1 MKVQA
6 YIHSLK
12 DREHD
17 RNVLGEAE
25 ILERIG
31 DNLFLAEYNGVR
43 CTAIYNVFVGR
54 YFVDDLYGRL
64 DAPAHAQAGGD

>member
-1 MKVQA
+1 MKVDA

-12 DREHD
+12 DKKND

-31 DNLFLAEYNGVR
+31 DNLYLAEYNGIK
-43 CTAIYNVFVGR
+43 CTAIFN
-54 YFVDDLYGRL
+54 YFDEHYYVDDIYGIQ
-64 DAPAHAQAGGD
+64 PADTDWT